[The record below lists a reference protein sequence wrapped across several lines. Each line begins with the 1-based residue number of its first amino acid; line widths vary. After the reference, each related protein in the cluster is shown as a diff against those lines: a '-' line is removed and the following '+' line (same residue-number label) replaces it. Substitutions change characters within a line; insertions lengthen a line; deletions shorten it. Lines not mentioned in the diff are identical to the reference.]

1 MLCFFEDATE
11 TDAEKALIKLNFSPD
26 IAKMVVTSAVSPTE
40 LTFAASSD
48 LPYVLKLE
56 YIPHT
61 TCWPQRYET
70 NFHVLSLLLHI

>member
-1 MLCFFEDATE
+1 MDNMLCFFEDAQE
-11 TDAEKALIKLNFSPD
+11 IDVEKALLKLDFSPEV
-26 IAKMVVTSAVSPTE
+26 ARMVVTSAVSATE

-61 TCWPQRYET
+61 TCWPKRYST
-70 NFHVLSLLLHI
+70 DFHA